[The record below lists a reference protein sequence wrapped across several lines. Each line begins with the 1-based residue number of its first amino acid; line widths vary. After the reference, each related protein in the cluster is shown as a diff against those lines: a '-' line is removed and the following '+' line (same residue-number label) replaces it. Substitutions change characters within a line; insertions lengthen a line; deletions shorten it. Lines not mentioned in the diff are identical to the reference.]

1 MNPFE
6 VFGDLGIVH
15 LGLFCGAVVLLN
27 LTPGPDTAF
36 IVGQSVTRGRR
47 AGLMAVLGISLGC
60 VVHTLA
66 LALGLSAL
74 IAASANAFMLIKI
87 VGAAYL
93 IYLGVR
99 MITATL
105 RQRVSPDAALKEST
119 PTASPSSSTM
129 ARPTATRASARRTF
143 VQGFI
148 TNVLNP
154 KVVLFFLSFFPQF
167 VSADSATKGLA
178 FAALGG
184 VMIAIST
191 IYNGIVAW
199 LAGGITHRMHG
210 APRVKAWLERSV
222 GAAFIALGARLAWSE
237 R

>member
-1 MNPFE
+1 MTALD
-6 VFGDLGIVH
+6 DLGIVH

-27 LTPGPDTAF
+27 FTPGPDTAF
-36 IVGQSVTRGRR
+36 IVGQSVARGRR

-60 VVHTLA
+60 AVHTLA

-74 IAASANAFMLIKI
+74 VAASAEAFTLIKI

-93 IYLGVR
+93 IYLGTR
-99 MITATL
+99 MI
-105 RQRVSPDAALKEST
+105 V
-119 PTASPSSSTM
+119 
-129 ARPTATRASARRTF
+129 ATRRASAAAGAANAVPPAADAGKAGNAPSPSARRTF
-143 VQGFI
+143 AQGFV

-167 VSADSATKGLA
+167 VSIDSTSKGLA
-178 FAALGG
+178 FAVLGG
-184 VMIAIST
+184 VMIVIST
-191 IYNGIVAW
+191 IYNGTVAW
-199 LAGGITHRMHG
+199 LAGSITHRMHG

-222 GAAFIALGARLAWSE
+222 GAAFIALGARLALVE

>member
-1 MNPFE
+1 MTAFDN
-6 VFGDLGIVH
+6 LGIVH

-36 IVGQSVTRGRR
+36 IVGQSVARGRR
-47 AGLMAVLGISLGC
+47 AGVMAVLGISLGC
-60 VVHTLA
+60 AVHTLA

-74 IAASANAFMLIKI
+74 IAASAEAFMLIKI

-93 IYLGVR
+93 VYLGTR
-99 MITATL
+99 MI
-105 RQRVSPDAALKEST
+105 V
-119 PTASPSSSTM
+119 
-129 ARPTATRASARRTF
+129 ATRRANVAAGAAIAVPPVTDAGKPGSAPPPPSARRTF
-143 VQGFI
+143 AQGFI

-167 VSADSATKGLA
+167 VSIDSTSKGLA
-178 FAALGG
+178 FAVLGG
-184 VMIAIST
+184 VMIVIST

-199 LAGGITHRMHG
+199 LAGSITHRMHG

-222 GAAFIALGARLAWSE
+222 GAAFIALGARLALVE

>member
-1 MNPFE
+1 MNTFA
-6 VFGDLGIVH
+6 DLGIVH

-27 LTPGPDTAF
+27 FTPGPDTAF
-36 IVGQSVTRGRR
+36 IVGQSVARGRR

-87 VGAAYL
+87 VGAVYL
-93 IYLGVR
+93 IFLGGR
-99 MITATL
+99 MIVASL
-105 RQRVSPDAALKEST
+105 RVKLPPDDAARAKAFFRLAGRN
-119 PTASPSSSTM
+119 PAARPSS
-129 ARPTATRASARRTF
+129 RRTF
-143 VQGFI
+143 AQGFV

-167 VSADSATKGLA
+167 VSFNSASKALA
-178 FAALGG
+178 FAVLGG
-184 VMIAIST
+184 VMIVIST

-199 LAGGITHRMHG
+199 LAGSITHRMHG

-222 GAAFIALGARLAWSE
+222 GAAFIALGAKLALSE

>member
-1 MNPFE
+1 MNF
-6 VFGDLGIVH
+6 FADLGIVH

-27 LTPGPDTAF
+27 FTPGPDTAF
-36 IVGQSVTRGRR
+36 IVGQSVARGRG

-66 LALGLSAL
+66 LAFGLSAL
-74 IAASANAFMLIKI
+74 IAASAGAFTLVKI
-87 VGAAYL
+87 VGAGYL
-93 IYLGVR
+93 IFLGVR
-99 MITATL
+99 MIIATL
-105 RQRVSPDAALKEST
+105 RVRVLRDDATIAE
-119 PTASPSSSTM
+119 ASLHS
-129 ARPTATRASARRTF
+129 ARRDSAPRSSARRTF

-154 KVVLFFLSFFPQF
+154 KVILFFLSFFPQF
-167 VSADSATKGLA
+167 VSFNSASKGLA
-178 FAALGG
+178 FAVLGG

-199 LAGGITHRMHG
+199 LAGSITHRMHG

-222 GAAFIALGARLAWSE
+222 GGAFIALGARLALSE

>member
-1 MNPFE
+1 MNAFT
-6 VFGDLGIVH
+6 DLGIVH

-27 LTPGPDTAF
+27 FTPGPDTAF
-36 IVGQSVTRGRR
+36 IVGQSVARGRR

-66 LALGLSAL
+66 LAFGLSAL
-74 IAASANAFMLIKI
+74 IAASASAFMLIKI

-93 IYLGVR
+93 IFLGVR
-99 MITATL
+99 MIVATL
-105 RQRVSPDAALKEST
+105 GSR
-119 PTASPSSSTM
+119 
-129 ARPTATRASARRTF
+129 ATRSDTVAAKSTLHSTNRRTAARSSARSSARRTF
-143 VQGFI
+143 AQGFI

-167 VSADSATKGLA
+167 VAYDSPSKGLA
-178 FAALGG
+178 FAVLGG

-191 IYNGIVAW
+191 IYNGSVAW
-199 LAGGITHRMHG
+199 LAGSITHRMHG

-222 GAAFIALGARLAWSE
+222 GGAFIALGAKLALSQ
-237 R
+237 RA

>member
-1 MNPFE
+1 MNSFA
-6 VFGDLGIVH
+6 DLGIVH

-27 LTPGPDTAF
+27 FTPGPDTAF
-36 IVGQSVTRGRR
+36 IVGQSVARGRR

-93 IYLGVR
+93 IFLGVR
-99 MITATL
+99 MIIATL
-105 RQRVSPDAALKEST
+105 RVKVLRGDASIAEASLPST
-119 PTASPSSSTM
+119 GRNPTARPS
-129 ARPTATRASARRTF
+129 AGRTF
-143 VQGFI
+143 AQGFI

-167 VSADSATKGLA
+167 VSFNSASKGLA
-178 FAALGG
+178 FAVLGG
-184 VMIAIST
+184 VMIVIST
-191 IYNGIVAW
+191 IYNGTVAW
-199 LAGGITHRMHG
+199 LAGSITHRMHG

-222 GAAFIALGARLAWSE
+222 GGAFIALGARLALSE

>member
-1 MNPFE
+1 MN
-6 VFGDLGIVH
+6 VFADLGIVH

-99 MITATL
+99 MIIATL
-105 RQRVSPDAALKEST
+105 RVKSAPDAVMTESAAIE
-119 PTASPSSSTM
+119 TASLRMPIDRGT
-129 ARPTATRASARRTF
+129 TRISARRTF
-143 VQGFI
+143 AQGFV

-167 VSADSATKGLA
+167 VSTDSTTKGFA

-184 VMIAIST
+184 VMIVIST

-199 LAGGITHRMHG
+199 LAGSITHRMHG

-222 GAAFIALGARLAWSE
+222 GAAFVALGARLALSE